1 MIVLPQG
8 EATSGRIDP
17 DQLTLS
23 AELRSNVLAY
33 LEDRRLL
40 GTALEVRAPQYAWLS
55 VRATLRLPER
65 SDAGLAAEVREQAE
79 VALYRYLNPYT
90 GGPRGDGWPFGRDL
104 HQSEIFSLLQ
114 AIPHVEFVEDVQMFV
129 SDGSGAPK
137 PASARLILPRHGIVC
152 SDTHEVKVS

>member
-1 MIVLPQG
+1 MVLPQT
-8 EATSGRIDP
+8 ADTIGRITM

-23 AELRSNVLAY
+23 AELRGSVLAY
-33 LEDRRLL
+33 LNDRRLL

-55 VRATLRLPER
+55 VRAKLRLPDR
-65 SDAGLAAEVREQAE
+65 SDAGLVVEVREQAE
-79 VALYRYLNPYT
+79 AALYRYLNPYT
-90 GGPRGDGWPFGRDL
+90 GGPNGAGWPFGRDL

-137 PASARLILPRHGIVC
+137 PASARLVVPRHGIVC
-152 SDTHEVKVS
+152 SDTHEVQVS